1 MPSEPIV
8 SKSNLK
14 IFRVGALRVI
24 LERTTG
30 PLTGIVLAA
39 RSGSRFD
46 RSKPGI
52 AHLAEHMLFQGTTAL
67 DHSAINQRAAELGGD
82 HDAST
87 SYEDLSL
94 TFQALNADVPGALAL
109 LAEQVLHSTV
119 PRDRL
124 ENERQVVCQEIRGHR
139 EDAISYLSDETWA
152 RFFADGL
159 SSSPSGTLASVR
171 SIRAADVRRF
181 LRERLVGSN
190 MVLSIVGEL
199 GAGAAR
205 EMVSKAFRGL
215 APGRACSAR
224 GARVARRGELRLRR
238 SGLTQLYWT
247 TLFAVP
253 SGRREL
259 LALGLAL
266 EILGTDPDG
275 RLYHE
280 VREKRGLS
288 YDLWA
293 DLPGGAGWAALAF
306 GAVAER
312 RAEKRLASAI
322 EGVFAQAAAGGFRPE
337 EVARARRKV
346 AYRYARLSEAKLDRA
361 ASHAAALLYAAPTLE
376 ESEAIVLSL
385 RHEEIERAWRR
396 ALVAP
401 RLTSVLASA

>member
-1 MPSEPIV
+1 VP
-8 SKSNLK
+8 KSRLET
-14 IFRVGALRVI
+14 FRVGSLRVV
-24 LERTTG
+24 LERSTG

-39 RSGSRFD
+39 RSGSRYD
-46 RSKPGI
+46 REKPGI
-52 AHLAEHMLFQGTTAL
+52 AHLAEHMLFQGTATL

-94 TFQALNADVPGALAL
+94 TFQVLNEDVPEALAL
-109 LAEQVLHSTV
+109 LAEQVLRSTV
-119 PRDRL
+119 PADRL

-171 SIRAADVRRF
+171 SITAREIRRF
-181 LRERLVGSN
+181 VRERLVGSN
-190 MVLSIVGEL
+190 MVLSIVGDIGKRRASEL
-199 GAGAAR
+199 VA
-205 EMVSKAFRGL
+205 KAFRGL
-215 APGRACSAR
+215 PAGRRCRAV

-238 SGLTQLYWT
+238 DGLTQLYWT
-247 TLFAVP
+247 TLIAVP
-253 SGRREL
+253 ANRREL

-293 DLPGGAGWAALAF
+293 DLPAGAGWAALAF

-312 RAEKRLASAI
+312 RAEKKLARAI
-322 EGVFAQAAAGGFRPE
+322 DGVFEEAARDGFHVD

-361 ASHAAALLYAAPTLE
+361 SSHAVALLYGAPTLE
-376 ESEAIVLSL
+376 ESEATVKSL
-385 RHEEIERAWRR
+385 RHEEIESAWRR
-396 ALVAP
+396 ALCAP
-401 RLTSVLASA
+401 RLTGLLAGT

>member
-1 MPSEPIV
+1 VP
-8 SKSNLK
+8 KSRLET
-14 IFRVGALRVI
+14 FRVGSLRVV
-24 LERTTG
+24 LERSAG

-46 RSKPGI
+46 RTKPGI
-52 AHLAEHMLFQGTTAL
+52 AHLAEHMLFQGTQTL

-94 TFQALNADVPGALAL
+94 TFQVLNEDVRDALAL
-109 LAEQVLHSTV
+109 LAEQVLRSTV
-119 PRDRL
+119 PAQRL

-171 SIRAADVRRF
+171 SITAREIRRF
-181 LRERLVGSN
+181 VRERLVGSN
-190 MVLSIVGEL
+190 MVLSIVGDVDKRRAAEL
-199 GAGAAR
+199 VA
-205 EMVSKAFRGL
+205 KAFRGL
-215 APGRACSAR
+215 AAGRRCGAV
-224 GARVARRGELRLRR
+224 GARVARLGEVRLRR
-238 SGLTQLYWT
+238 DGLTQLYWT
-247 TLFAVP
+247 TLIAVP
-253 SGRREL
+253 ADPRGL

-293 DLPGGAGWAALAF
+293 DLPAGAGWAALAF

-312 RAEKRLASAI
+312 RAEKRLARAI
-322 EGVFAQAAAGGFRPE
+322 EGVFEQAAREGFHAD

-361 ASHAAALLYAAPTLE
+361 SSHAVAVLYGAPTLE
-376 ESEAIVLSL
+376 ESETIVKSL
-385 RHEEIERAWRR
+385 RHEEIESAWRR
-396 ALVAP
+396 ALRAP
-401 RLTSVLASA
+401 RLTGLLAGT